1 MTNQDNYFAKYNTAQ
16 TWTLNA
22 ISYPERASVRQLIGD
37 TISSLR
43 KGTTGSS
50 ELGARY
56 ANLLEVLWK
65 RVDRPSV
72 TDDANSTFDD
82 QARPFPQFQ
91 TRPPYLQDG
100 FSWLDLEAIGE
111 FVLGG
116 TVSNDIDLTNMPRSM
131 DTSFCE
137 GIDWSGTQFLASNEF
152 SRLF

>member
-1 MTNQDNYFAKYNTAQ
+1 MDQYNYFAKYNTAQ
-16 TWTLNA
+16 IWALNA
-22 ISYPERASVRQLIGD
+22 ISHPERASVRRLIGD

-56 ANLLEVLWK
+56 ANLLEILWK

-91 TRPPYLQDG
+91 VRPPYLQDG

-116 TVSNDIDLTNMPRSM
+116 TVSNDIDLTNMQRSM
-131 DTSFCE
+131 DPSFCE
-137 GIDWSGTQFLASNEF
+137 GTDWVDTQFLGSNEF
-152 SRLF
+152 SRIF